1 MDLISVKDD
10 MPKEEDSV
18 FARCY
23 GTTRWTNGM
32 FRKVSKKVLVTFE
45 KGNGQRETITGRTE
59 DGQMECFGKC
69 QKKSWLHLRRETGK
83 EKQ

>member
-1 MDLISVKDD
+1 MDWISVKDD

-32 FRKVSKKVLVTFE
+32 FRKVSSGLYAVH
-45 KGNGQRETITGRTE
+45 R
-59 DGQMECFGKC
+59 
-69 QKKSWLHLRRETGK
+69 LHE
-83 EKQ
+83 